1 MHNDQLST
9 EIIEYF
15 QQTRIICTKRSHYV
29 IAKFAIRGKWSGER
43 KLHATSINKL
53 SGDQSILF
61 LQKVKSKVKVY
72 VSKVVRTLR
81 TK

>member
-15 QQTRIICTKRSHYV
+15 QQTRIICTKRSAYV
-29 IAKFAIRGKWSGER
+29 IAKFAIRGKWSGE

-53 SGDQSILF
+53 SGDKSILF
-61 LQKVKSKVKVY
+61 HQKVKSKVKVY

>member
-1 MHNDQLST
+1 MPSEVNGA
-9 EIIEYF
+9 E
-15 QQTRIICTKRSHYV
+15 
-29 IAKFAIRGKWSGER
+29 G

-61 LQKVKSKVKVY
+61 LLKVKSKVKVY
-72 VSKVVRTLR
+72 VSKVGRTLR